1 MFVAKNQI
9 FVFFACVAIGGIGGI
24 LFTFSTLIKFFIKNA
39 RLKILPDIAAFCVF
53 SLFYVWVSFRLNF
66 PSYRVYMTAGAI
78 IGLFL
83 YMKSFNITLALW
95 TKKLYNIT
103 VKKFVALK
111 IKRKE
116 SVKKNV
122 KRRKRDKHGKIFGNG

>member
-1 MFVAKNQI
+1 
-9 FVFFACVAIGGIGGI
+9 
-24 LFTFSTLIKFFIKNA
+24 
-39 RLKILPDIAAFCVF
+39 
-53 SLFYVWVSFRLNF
+53 
-66 PSYRVYMTAGAI
+66 
-78 IGLFL
+78 
-83 YMKSFNITLALW
+83 MKSFNITLALW
-95 TKKLYNIT
+95 AKKLYNIT